1 MGIAVPRYTPIYNI
15 EDFEML
21 LEDLDSVEYWELYDQ
36 IKAVAEGAGKELTS
50 EQIEVIMK
58 ERLKNK

>member
-1 MGIAVPRYTPIYNI
+1 MGIGVPRYVSIYNI

-58 ERLKNK
+58 ERLKTS